1 MGPLGGPALVGADEL
16 GPDDPSAVSC
26 TSDRFCAAIDDSGRV
41 ANWDGGRWSK
51 PIEVDPPPGHHGGPP
66 IFGPFI
72 YSVAC
77 WTARSCAVV
86 DAWGHALTW
95 DGSRWSQREELGVS
109 FDAISCAGEEDCMA
123 LSTGGTAFIW
133 DGVRWSEQAAL
144 PVRTATHSTVSCVTS
159 AFCEAVVGNEAT
171 TWDGTSW
178 TPPKNLGPALDPVAV
193 SCPAAGLC
201 IAATISG
208 EVAIGRA
215 A

>member
-1 MGPLGGPALVGADEL
+1 M
-16 GPDDPSAVSC
+16 
-26 TSDRFCAAIDDSGRV
+26 

-159 AFCEAVVGNEAT
+159 RVLRGGRRERG
-171 TWDGTSW
+171 DH
-178 TPPKNLGPALDPVAV
+178 LGRHELDPAQE
-193 SCPAAGLC
+193 PW
-201 IAATISG
+201 SG
-208 EVAIGRA
+208 PRPCRGFLPGCRPLHCRNHQW
-215 A
+215 